1 MVYLGEGG
9 RIPYLDKNNIVRNVE
24 ETLGECWNGTFPVDV
39 EAICDDLGIGI
50 MPIIDLSKTFRVDA
64 FISAN
69 FKSIYVDSRVFE
81 RGSHRY
87 RFSVAHELGHFV
99 LHRKYCP
106 YVTKNLDEWFQF
118 FRRFINDYAEFQAN
132 YFAGS
137 LLVPEAELVRVLN
150 DGFDGSFVR
159 NYWNASPSELGRILM
174 KVRRHFRVSDDV
186 IARRM
191 RDAFPGVDE
200 IENNKKWRQK

>member
-1 MVYLGEGG
+1 MAYLGEGG
-9 RIPYLDKNNIVRNVE
+9 KIPYLRKDDIADEALNVLE
-24 ETLGECWNGTFPVDV
+24 ECSDGIFPVDV
-39 EAICDDLGIGI
+39 EAICDNLGIGI
-50 MPIIDLSKTFRVDA
+50 LPIIGLSRNFRVDA
-64 FISAN
+64 FISAD
-69 FKSIYVDSRVFE
+69 FKTIYVDSREFE
-81 RGSHRY
+81 KDSHRY
-87 RFSVAHELGHFV
+87 RFSVAHELGHFI
-99 LHRKYCP
+99 LHKKYCP
-106 YVTKNLDEWFQF
+106 DGVDDLKEWFRI
-118 FRRFINDYAEFQAN
+118 FRRFINNYAEFQAN

-200 IENNKKWRQK
+200 IDNNKKWRQK

>member
-9 RIPYLDKNNIVRNVE
+9 RIPYLNKDNIVRNVE
-24 ETLGECWNGTFPVDV
+24 ETLEECWNRMFPVDV
-39 EAICDDLGIGI
+39 EVICDDLEIGI
-50 MPIIDLSKTFRVDA
+50 LPIVDLSRTFRVDA
-64 FISAN
+64 FISAD
-69 FKSIYVDSRVFE
+69 FKTIYVDSREFE
-81 RGSHRY
+81 RDSHRY

-106 YVTKNLDEWFQF
+106 NVTKSLDEWFQF

-150 DGFDGSFVR
+150 VEFDGSFVR

-200 IENNKKWRQK
+200 IGNNKKWR

>member
-9 RIPYLDKNNIVRNVE
+9 RVPYLNKNNIVRNVE
-24 ETLGECWNGTFPVDV
+24 ETLEECWNGAFPVDV

-50 MPIIDLSKTFRVDA
+50 LPIVDLSKTFRVDA
-64 FISAN
+64 FISAD
-69 FKSIYVDSRVFE
+69 FKTIYVDNREFE
-81 RGSHRY
+81 KDSHRY

-99 LHRKYCP
+99 LHRRYCP
-106 YVTKNLDEWFQF
+106 CVAQGLDEWFRF
-118 FRRFINDYAEFQAN
+118 FRRFTNDYAEFQAN

-150 DGFDGSFVR
+150 NEFGGSFVR

-174 KVRRHFRVSDDV
+174 RVRRHFRVSDDV

-200 IENNKKWRQK
+200 IDNNKKWREK